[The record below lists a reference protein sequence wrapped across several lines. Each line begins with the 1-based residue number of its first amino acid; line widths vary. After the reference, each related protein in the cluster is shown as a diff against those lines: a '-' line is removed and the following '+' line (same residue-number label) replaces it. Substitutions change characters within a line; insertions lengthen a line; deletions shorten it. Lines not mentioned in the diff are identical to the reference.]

1 MATTPTYAFP
11 YQALTDPPDGAGLGE
26 DLALAVETKIGQMD
40 TTPDQQIFTSSGTW
54 TKPANAKWVRVQC
67 VGGGGAGGGAE
78 ATAAG
83 ETSAGTGGQ
92 GGAYVESLL
101 AASACGA
108 NETVTRGAGGTGVS
122 GTTGNSGG
130 TSSFGALVIAG
141 GGSGSGRLPASV
153 ASSAGSA
160 TVTTP
165 SMTGQIQVPG
175 SGGGYAVRLS
185 GVQAGGGHGG
195 NSVLGAGA
203 PGLGGS
209 TTGTA
214 GAGYGGGGSGAANA
228 PSQSARLGGAGANG
242 VIIVTTY
249 FGG

>member
-160 TVTTP
+160 PGHRDWAAAPPGRRVPATAAAARGRPTRP
-165 SMTGQIQVPG
+165 ASPPG
-175 SGGGYAVRLS
+175 SA
-185 GVQAGGGHGG
+185 
-195 NSVLGAGA
+195 A
-203 PGLGGS
+203 PGP
-209 TTGTA
+209 TA
-214 GAGYGGGGSGAANA
+214 
-228 PSQSARLGGAGANG
+228 
-242 VIIVTTY
+242 
-249 FGG
+249 